1 MQLPE
6 SVLVKKQVKTYE
18 KIFKENNINH
28 RIVCNVRY
36 DDECGNCHNS
46 FSITGTI
53 YSDES
58 SSNER
63 YFVTGGCIHEDI
75 SKHFPE
81 LKHLVK
87 WHSTNS
93 DGPLYYVDNTTYHAR
108 DREHKGKEIG
118 EAVAW
123 DEQLKFEGYPFTFK
137 EPRTGF
143 FKYLQSV
150 NNWKYEDLGFIMR
163 DVEILEVLH
172 TLNPKTYSANYT
184 FSNYPDSNDWYKAP
198 FRTKNEASEFLEA
211 LQTLKFEIVKIP
223 TKWNKAVEP
232 NLEAARSCAVWPDA
246 TLEQLQNKEALMER
260 LPALMQEFKK
270 DIEALGFIY

>member
-1 MQLPE
+1 MILPE
-6 SVLVKKQVKTYE
+6 SVLVKKQVKNYE

-28 RIVCNVRY
+28 RIVCKVRY
-36 DDECGNCHNS
+36 DDQCGNGHNS
-46 FSITGTI
+46 FSITGNI

-58 SSNER
+58 SSNEI
-63 YFVTGGCIHEDI
+63 YFVTGGCIHKEI
-75 SKHFPE
+75 AKHFPE
-81 LKHLVK
+81 LKHLIK
-87 WHSTNS
+87 WHLTSS
-93 DGPLYYVDNTTYHAR
+93 DGLMYYVDKTTYHAR
-108 DREHKGKEIG
+108 DREHKDKEIG

-137 EPRTGF
+137 EPGTGF

-150 NNWKYEDLGFIMR
+150 KSLEN
-163 DVEILEVLH
+163 VEILEVLH
-172 TLNPKTYSANYT
+172 QKEPQTYSANYT
-184 FSNYPDSNDWYKAP
+184 FSNYPESNDWYKAP

-246 TLEQLQNKEALMER
+246 TLEQLQSEEALIER
-260 LPALMQEFKK
+260 LPDLMHEFKK